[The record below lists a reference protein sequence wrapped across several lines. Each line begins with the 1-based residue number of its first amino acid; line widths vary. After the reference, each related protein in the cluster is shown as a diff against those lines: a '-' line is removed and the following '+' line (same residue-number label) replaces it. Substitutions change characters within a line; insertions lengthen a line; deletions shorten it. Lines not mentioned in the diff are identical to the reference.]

1 MAKSLKDVI
10 KLEFS
15 RCAQDPV
22 HFMRKYCYI
31 QHPHKGK
38 IKFNLYPFQETALT
52 ELRDNDYNVI
62 LKSRQLGISTL
73 SAGYSLW
80 LMLFHNDK
88 NILVIATK
96 QEVAKNLVTKVRVMH
111 DGLPGWLKGNCVE
124 DNKLSLRFSNGS
136 QVKAISS
143 SGDAGR
149 SEALSLLIIDEA
161 AFVDSIDD
169 IWASS
174 QQTLATGGGAIILST
189 PNGTGNF
196 FHKTW
201 VGAEAGTNGF
211 HPIKLHW
218 TMHPDREQDWRD
230 KQDQLLG
237 EKMAAQECDCDF
249 ITSGYTVVD
258 GTTLQWYLENQVQD
272 PIEKR
277 GFDNNYWLWEYP
289 DYGKDYMISADVAR
303 GDSTDYSTFHVI
315 DVETLTQV
323 AEYKGQL
330 PTKDFGNMLV
340 NAATEWNNALLVIEN
355 ANVGWAAI
363 QPAVDREYP
372 NLFYS
377 SADLSVVDTG
387 LQLKKRYDLKTKEK
401 MVPGFTTTSK
411 TRPLIISKLD
421 TYFREKA
428 CTVRSKRLI
437 DELFVFVWKGSKAQ
451 AQGGYNDDLVMA
463 YSIGM
468 WVRDTALMLRQKG
481 MDLTRST
488 LDNIKINRG
497 PAVYTN
503 NAPANNPWIQRSNQ
517 GDEDITWLLK

>member
-15 RCAQDPV
+15 KCAKDPV

-31 QHPHKGK
+31 QHPHRGK
-38 IKFNLYPFQETALT
+38 IKFNLYPFQERTLT
-52 ELRDNDYNVI
+52 ELRDHDYNVI

-136 QVKAISS
+136 QVKAVSS

-161 AFVDSIDD
+161 AFVDSIDE

-174 QQTLATGGGAIILST
+174 QQTLATGGGAIVLST

-201 VGAEAGTNGF
+201 VGAEAGNNGF
-211 HPIKLHW
+211 NPIKLHW
-218 TMHPDREQDWRD
+218 TLHPDREEDWRA

-258 GTTLQWYLENQVQD
+258 GTTLQWYLENQVQE

-277 GFDNNYWLWEYP
+277 GFDGNYWLWEYP
-289 DYGKDYMISADVAR
+289 DYGKDYMIAADVAR

-315 DVETLTQV
+315 DVETLAQV

-387 LQLKKRYDLKTKEK
+387 QQLKKRYDLKTKDK

-428 CTVRSKRLI
+428 CIVRSKRLI

-481 MDLTRST
+481 MDLTKSA
-488 LDNIKINRG
+488 LNNITVNRG
-497 PAVYTN
+497 PGVYTN
-503 NAPANNPWIQRSNQ
+503 NAPDNNPWVQKGPK
-517 GDEDITWLLK
+517 GDQDLTWLI